1 MANLTQHSFRCPSC
15 GEIFTVNLPDVVN
28 AAEGHEY
35 KDIILSGELFLREC
49 PHCSRRQVVS
59 WPLAYIDTE
68 GKHLVFLSDKQLSI
82 DETEGYTARLVD
94 RAGDMI
100 EKIKIF
106 DYGLD
111 DRAIELVKYVT
122 KQDMNIP
129 DASLKFVR
137 MDGADSELVFTY
149 PSKGQMDMIAIGFS
163 VYEDC
168 CAIIGRN
175 PAISEASTGLVRIDE
190 DWVAS
195 LLR

>member
-1 MANLTQHSFRCPSC
+1 MTQHSFRCPSC
-15 GEIFTVNLPDVVN
+15 GDIFTVNLPDVVN

-35 KDIILSGELFLREC
+35 KDLILSGELFLHEC

-122 KQDMNIP
+122 KQDMGIP
-129 DASLKFVR
+129 QEANLKFVR
-137 MDGADSELVFTY
+137 MDGADSELIFTY
-149 PSKGQMDMIAIGFS
+149 PSKGQMEMIAIGFS
-163 VYEDC
+163 NYEDC